1 MARSIPDSAVQAVRD
16 AIDLVDLV
24 SDQTRLERR
33 GKRLLG
39 LCPFH
44 KEKTPSFSVDA
55 ERGLYYCFG
64 CGAGGDALKFHMLM
78 TGDDFVGAIES
89 LARRYGVALPE
100 RGAERDDGVG
110 DVLEAAE
117 SFFRTHLERA
127 ETPRRYL
134 EKRRVPAPTIDE
146 FRIGFAPDSWRS
158 LLEFCAGKFSNAQLE
173 KAGLIARSERS
184 GGRFYDR
191 FRNRLMFPI
200 RTPSGRLVGFGG
212 RTLGDDRAKYLNTA
226 ETPSFRKGHIL
237 YALDRARPAIRE
249 TRRVILVEGYFDV
262 LGVVLSGV
270 DECVASMG
278 TALTEA
284 QVELLA
290 RYSEE
295 VIIGYDGD
303 RAGLEA
309 SRKALPMLL
318 AKGLKVRRARFPSGQ
333 DPDALRLD
341 EGAEAVVEC
350 LDRAPDAVT
359 SEIERLPPQTARDP
373 HALAA
378 AARELSELLRPIP
391 DRVLR
396 FGYAQRAA
404 EHLGIP
410 VSLLRDAARPA
421 RRSQSPD
428 QRESAS
434 ADGEPSARSARQPRY
449 SMEERS
455 LQILLGSRPKLEDLP
470 SSVVFWDPECRE
482 LYRLY
487 REILPEVGPSDSIP
501 DVLLERLNS
510 VNGEQDAAGDGT
522 IDRLAKL
529 LLEEPSGVR
538 PEELR
543 ANLRQLDR
551 RAMRRRQEEL
561 KRELVQAEREG
572 DRSRLQ
578 ELLDEKAK
586 LSRQI
591 HGR

>member
-44 KEKTPSFSVDA
+44 KEKTPSFSVDPD
-55 ERGLYYCFG
+55 RGLYYCFG
-64 CGAGGDALKFHMLM
+64 CGAGGDALKFHMAV
-78 TGDDFVGAIES
+78 TGDDFVGSIES
-89 LARRYGVALPE
+89 LARRYGIQLPASDGVE
-100 RGAERDDGVG
+100 RGDDVG

-117 SFFRTHLERA
+117 SFFRDQLQRSEV
-127 ETPRRYL
+127 PRRYL
-134 EKRRVPAPTIDE
+134 EKRRVSTEAIEE
-146 FRIGFAPDSWRS
+146 FRIGYAPDSWRS
-158 LLEFCAGKFSNAQLE
+158 LLEFCARKFSNAQLE
-173 KAGLIARSERS
+173 KAGLVARSERS

-200 RTPSGRLVGFGG
+200 RTPAGRLVGFGG
-212 RTLGDDRAKYLNTA
+212 RTLGDDRAKYINTA

-237 YALDRARPAIRE
+237 YGLDRARPAIRE
-249 TRRVILVEGYFDV
+249 SRRVVLVEGYFDV

-270 DECVASMG
+270 DACVASMG
-278 TALTEA
+278 TALTSP
-284 QVELLA
+284 QVELLG
-290 RYSEE
+290 RYAEQV
-295 VIIGYDGD
+295 VIAYDGD
-303 RAGLEA
+303 RAGREA

-318 AKGLKVRRARFPSGQ
+318 AKGLEVRRARFPSGQ
-333 DPDALRLD
+333 DPDALRLE
-341 EGAEAVVEC
+341 EGTEAVVNS

-359 SEIERLPPQTARDP
+359 AEIERIPPQTARDP

-378 AARELSELLRPIP
+378 AARELSALLQPIP

-410 VSLLRDAARPA
+410 IDLLREAARPA
-421 RRSQSPD
+421 RGAAR
-428 QRESAS
+428 AT
-434 ADGEPSARSARQPRY
+434 EPETGPEERAARPPSY
-449 SMEERS
+449 SMEERA
-455 LQILLGSRPKLEDLP
+455 LQILLRSRPDPEELP
-470 SSVVFWDPECRE
+470 SSRIFWDPDCRE
-482 LYRLY
+482 LYRMY
-487 REILPEVGPSDSIP
+487 REVLPQVGPGESVPDLLLSRLRSD
-501 DVLLERLNS
+501 
-510 VNGEQDAAGDGT
+510 GGT
-522 IDRLAKL
+522 IDRFAKL

-543 ANLRQLDR
+543 ENLLQLDR
-551 RAMRRRQEEL
+551 RAMQRRQEEL

-572 DRSRLQ
+572 DRSRFQ
-578 ELLDEKAK
+578 ELLDEKAE